1 MNYCDTCP
9 YTDGAVYT
17 SLPPKCKCTITN
29 NFHYFGDACDCEE
42 ARAKKV
48 VDDIALAVEKKT
60 GAPEDHIVINNF
72 DSLLDN
78 KAPTINYTISTA
90 TTKLS
95 AAEIAYGVKREER
108 PWDDMIAVSST
119 PCLICGADISTNI
132 YDAHQAKI
140 CPECQKAVKFIKEK
154 FKSEIEVYE

>member
-42 ARAKKV
+42 ARAQKV
-48 VDDIALAVEKKT
+48 VDDIASAVEKKAR
-60 GAPEDHIVINNF
+60 APEDYIVINDF
-72 DSLLDN
+72 DSILDN
-78 KAPTINYTISTA
+78 KAPTFDYTVDTSQ
-90 TTKLS
+90 LS
-95 AAEIAYGVKREER
+95 AAESTWCVKFEER
-108 PWDDMIAVSST
+108 PLADMITIGCT
-119 PCLICGADISTNI
+119 PCLICGVDIGTTI
-132 YDAHQAKI
+132 YDAHKSKI
-140 CPECQKAVKFIKEK
+140 CSECQKAVKFIKEK